1 MWVVLSLFI
10 IMLHLSSF
18 WTKAAGHWCSVT
30 GGEGRAG
37 LCVTSLARK
46 VLPKTSSFAWIWCWD
61 HAGPLSRSCS
71 RGWPFP
77 RGGGPTRCLPQPGP
91 HRVPSPFPYRP
102 PRCLLPSGVETLAL
116 ETDLLLSAVL
126 LLAVIRNQV
135 QHHPES
141 QSFVE
146 TCLSHT
152 MARCCS
158 VAHTL
163 WATWVYMITE
173 DAVNV
178 VSMEKNA
185 VCVPVSCRWSCSV
198 AKSCL
203 TLWPH
208 ELQHA
213 ELSCPSLTFKKGKL
227 YGIHTQLIHHSD
239 FPWNCTYTL
248 HNQICWASERMNQ
261 CGSLKRL
268 AYCSF
273 SFSTN
278 RAFVPSFPF
287 LPFYF
292 VCLIFYWSIVDL

>member
-1 MWVVLSLFI
+1 
-10 IMLHLSSF
+10 MLHLSSF

-61 HAGPLSRSCS
+61 HPGPLWPSCS
-71 RGWPFP
+71 RGQPFP
-77 RGGGPTRCLPQPGP
+77 RGGGPTRCLPQPSP

-141 QSFVE
+141 QSVRGE
-146 TCLSHT
+146 LLSRT

-158 VAHTL
+158 VAHSL

-173 DAVNV
+173 DPVN

-203 TLWPH
+203 TLWPR

-239 FPWNCTYTL
+239 FLALGPMEL
-248 HNQICWASERMNQ
+248 HIHTSQPGFVEQVNKWTSAVHLSIWLTAHFHSARTERL
-261 CGSLKRL
+261 CLHFL
-268 AYCSF
+268 F
-273 SFSTN
+273 
-278 RAFVPSFPF
+278 FPF
-287 LPFYF
+287 ILY
-292 VCLIFYWSIVDL
+292 V